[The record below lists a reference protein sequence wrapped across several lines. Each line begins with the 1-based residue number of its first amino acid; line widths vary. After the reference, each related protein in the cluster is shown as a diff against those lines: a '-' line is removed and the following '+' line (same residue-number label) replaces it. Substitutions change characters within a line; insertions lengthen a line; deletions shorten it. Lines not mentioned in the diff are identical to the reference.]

1 MLGRLVRI
9 QLLLFTIAS
18 VIGISAM
25 VIGYIQAPT
34 LLGIGRITVTLELP
48 AAGGLYRFSNVT
60 YRGVE
65 IGKVTDV
72 RAIDGRRV
80 DATLSLATSPR
91 IPANLVAKVRSVSAV
106 GEQYVDLQPPDD
118 APPFLHDGS
127 VIVLGQTAIPEPV
140 GPMLDRLDALVGTI
154 PKDELGPLLDDSFK
168 AFNGSGYDI
177 GSLLDSS
184 SKVITG
190 LSGVADQNRALVD
203 DSVPLLDSQAA
214 TTDSLREWAHGLAG
228 ITDQFARH
236 DPQVRTLLET
246 GPGFAQE
253 VSRLLDQIKPT
264 LPVLLANLTSVGQ
277 VLVTYNKSI
286 EQLLVLF
293 PPYLAG
299 IQSVAPVNNP
309 TGKPMGDFAVSVAD
323 PPVLHDWLSA
333 TDGVA
338 LPRRRL
344 RNGHSRR
351 AVLQA
356 AAGFAGRRP
365 RSAQLPVRRTSRQA
379 GGHRAGLRQRPAVQT
394 PGDATT
400 RIGSQPVG
408 SEPDRPGRS
417 AGRSHDLGRSA
428 LRTGH
433 GHPAA
438 TGTAPTTSTRRAG
451 THHRGQPAC
460 SGCRAL
466 CLRRQ
471 WFPAGTGGRNRAI
484 QPQDGCLS
492 GAGRQP
498 LPSGES
504 RDVEGTGLLDRP
516 DARTRLAHPS
526 IMLARL
532 SLHASVAS
540 LTGAVLDLDA

>member
-323 PPVLHDWLSA
+323 PPSCTIGFLPPTEWRSPADVSEMDTPDGLYCKLPQDSPVDVRGARNYPCVEHPGKRAATVQDCDSDQPFRPLAMRQHVLGPNPLDPNLIAQGVPPDGRTTSGSQLYAPVTGTPLPPGQPPPLQPAVPEPTTVDSPPVPDAAPSA
-333 TDGVA
+333 FVG
-338 LPRRRL
+338 
-344 RNGHSRR
+344 NGS
-351 AVLQA
+351 
-356 AAGFAGRRP
+356 
-365 RSAQLPVRRTSRQA
+365 
-379 GGHRAGLRQRPAVQT
+379 RPA
-394 PGDATT
+394 
-400 RIGSQPVG
+400 
-408 SEPDRPGRS
+408 
-417 AGRSHDLGRSA
+417 
-428 LRTGH
+428 
-433 GHPAA
+433 PAV
-438 TGTAPTTSTRRAG
+438 
-451 THHRGQPAC
+451 
-460 SGCRAL
+460 
-466 CLRRQ
+466 
-471 WFPAGTGGRNRAI
+471 AI
-484 QPQDGCLS
+484 EQYNPK
-492 GAGRQP
+492 
-498 LPSGES
+498 
-504 RDVEGTGLLDRP
+504 
-516 DARTRLAHPS
+516 
-526 IMLARL
+526 
-532 SLHASVAS
+532 
-540 LTGAVLDLDA
+540 TGAYLAPDGNLYHQANLATSKAPVSWTDLMPGPG